1 MNRMD
6 GHHRLNREDRIM
18 LAILT
23 LDALLGIAT
32 IIAWTTIGRQTAA
45 GLLVLSAAL
54 TVALV
59 IRTERHT

>member
-1 MNRMD
+1 MD
-6 GHHRLNREDRIM
+6 DHHRLNREDKLM

-32 IIAWTTIGRQTAA
+32 IIAWTTTGRQAAA
-45 GLLVLSAAL
+45 GLLMLSVAL